1 MGDVALCREVC
12 REELEEKGR
21 VMVGGSRGAGPLPL
35 PLGDGGGWGKAL
47 VGREV
52 GVVVKRERLTRR
64 ELGDRGVGAGS
75 GSGSGGRGLRG

>member
-1 MGDVALCREVC
+1 MCREVC

-21 VMVGGSRGAGPLPL
+21 VIVGGSRGAGAL
-35 PLGDGGGWGKAL
+35 PLGDGGGWGRAL

-64 ELGDRGVGAGS
+64 ELGDRGFGG
-75 GSGSGGRGLRG
+75 GSGGRGLRG